1 MIAEVTPFQLVIQ
14 EVKVEGRPDCVV
26 MFDSGSQSTV
36 VLNSYAKEAGLRRVG
51 ISNVCVRGM
60 GGAIVEP
67 DKIFEVPLVK
77 RGGRGH

>member
-1 MIAEVTPFQLVIQ
+1 
-14 EVKVEGRPDCVV
+14 

-51 ISNVCVRGM
+51 ISNVCVKGM

-67 DKIFEVPLVK
+67 VKIFEVPLVK
-77 RGGRGH
+77 RGG